1 MVSCFFVDTS
11 AIIKRYRSEVGSAW
25 VDALTDS
32 KVGHIFI
39 LSEITLAETAAALA
53 AIHRSSSGI
62 SRKERD
68 DALDLFLGHCDTQYD
83 LIALTRSVIDQA
95 VKLTQN
101 YKIRGCDSLQ
111 LASGL
116 AANNARLAAGE
127 SPLTFVAADKD
138 LLAAARAAGL
148 ATENPNLYPHF

>member
-1 MVSCFFVDTS
+1 MVNCFFLDTS
-11 AIIKRYRSEVGSAW
+11 AILKRYRSEIGSAW
-25 VDALTDS
+25 VDALTDP
-32 KVGHIFI
+32 KAGHILI

-53 AIHRSSSGI
+53 AMHRASSGI

-68 DALDLFLGHCDTQYD
+68 DALNLFLAHCNTQYD
-83 LIALTRSVIDQA
+83 LIALTRSTIDQA

-101 YKIRGCDSLQ
+101 YKLRGCDSLQ

-127 SPLTFVAADKD
+127 KPLTFVAADND
-138 LLAAARAAGL
+138 LLAAANAAGL
-148 ATENPNLYPHF
+148 ATENPNWYPDF

>member
-1 MVSCFFVDTS
+1 MVGCFFLDTS
-11 AIIKRYRSEVGSAW
+11 AIIKRYRSEIGSTW
-25 VDALTDS
+25 VDALTDP
-32 KVGHIFI
+32 KVGHILI

-53 AIHRSSSGI
+53 AMHRSSSGI

-83 LIALTRSVIDQA
+83 LISATRLIIDQA

-101 YKIRGCDSLQ
+101 YKLRGCDSLQ
-111 LASGL
+111 LACGL
-116 AANNARLAAGE
+116 AANNARLAAGKG
-127 SPLTFVAADKD
+127 PLTFVAADKD

-148 ATENPNLYPHF
+148 ATENPNLHPHF